1 MKDKPYYDNSDG
13 GLTLSGGEPLWQ
25 SDFCL
30 ELMTAAKALGLHICV
45 ETCGY
50 LPLDMIEKSAALKLS
65 DGLEYGECGRY
76 FLRMNLAAP
85 RATVTEGL
93 SRLKKAIDIVKSN
106 S

>member
-1 MKDKPYYDNSDG
+1 
-13 GLTLSGGEPLWQ
+13 LLWIDA
-25 SDFCL
+25 S
-30 ELMTAAKALGLHICV
+30 ALGISSHELVDI
-45 ETCGY
+45 
-50 LPLDMIEKSAALKLS
+50 IEKSAALKLS